1 MAWNRSLL
9 CGKRQ
14 GGWTTTRDREKKER
28 KKKESE
34 YERPVAC
41 SCLIE
46 QSLLMREIDEIRT
59 CGTNTQVRPSLPTVG
74 ELRDT
79 QASMGASSGTIQYV
93 DSNDSIDSIEKYFQE
108 FSTIHKSDKYIKK
121 Y

>member
-1 MAWNRSLL
+1 MESFVTLWKTSRWMDHNEGQR
-9 CGKRQ
+9 
-14 GGWTTTRDREKKER
+14 KKER

-79 QASMGASSGTIQYV
+79 QESMGASSGTIQCV
-93 DSNDSIDSIEKYFQE
+93 DSNDSIHSIEKYFQE
-108 FSTIHKSDKYIKK
+108 SSTIHKSDKYIKK